1 MENDGIMCL
10 KKFFH
15 TSIVVLLFLQ
25 CFNPSLS
32 SGFYNV
38 SFGFGA
44 IGHVVVTRCIES
56 EREAL
61 LSFKQGLIDDYNL
74 LSSWGREEHKQDCCK
89 WLGIHCSNR
98 TNHVTQLDLGW
109 YHMNE
114 VYSLQQKEQQEYP
127 EYYFQGKMMSPKL
140 IELPHLKYL
149 DLSSVNFTGTQLPDF
164 IGSLSNLRHLGLWDA
179 SFGGRI
185 PTQIGNLTH
194 LQYLDLRS
202 NHFANLE
209 NLNSWLPRLSSLAYL
224 DLSSNN
230 LSNVPGWMEAVNKL
244 PKLTNLSLS
253 YCSLPSPLIHSS
265 TLFNINSSKS
275 LAHVDLSD
283 NQLTSSIF
291 LWLSKYNASLVHLD
305 LKYNNFANVENLN
318 SWLPH
323 LSALTYLDLS
333 YSNLGNVPD
342 WMEAVN
348 KLPKL
353 TNLSLSYCSLSSPL
367 IHSST
372 LFNIN
377 SSKSLAHVD
386 LSDNQ
391 LTSSSIFLWLSKYNA
406 SLVHLD
412 LRYNNFAN
420 VENLNSW
427 LPHLSALT
435 YLDLSRSNLSNVPD
449 WLEAVNKL
457 PKLTDLSLSYCSLPS
472 PLIHSSTLFN
482 INSSKSLVHV
492 DLSDNQLPFSSSSSI
507 FVWLSKYNASLVH
520 LDLSSNQFEGGIPQS
535 FSKLCNLQEFNLYNN
550 TLSGQLS
557 SLVQILLSA
566 CPDQNSLETLDLS
579 RNHLSGSIPNL
590 TNFSSLKK
598 LVLYDNQLT
607 GTVPESIGHMSTLES
622 IDLGM
627 NALEGVVSESHFSNL
642 SRLRNLDMSYTSLS
656 LSFSS
661 NWTPPFQLDSIYLS
675 SCMVG
680 PHFPKWLQ
688 TQKSYQMLYISNAGI
703 SDILPS
709 WFWERLSHAGE
720 IGYVDLSN
728 NQIRGTITNSQ
739 INLVCFSHLLNL
751 SWNQLEG
758 PVPPFLLKASS
769 SLLLSHN
776 KFSGL
781 FSFLFPVNASN
792 LRLLD
797 LSSNHLH
804 GELPDCWTHFKNL
817 LILDLSDNRFF
828 GRLPT
833 TMGSLLSIQTLNLN
847 NNGFVGELPSSL
859 TNCTS
864 LMVFDVGENKLSG
877 LIPEWLRVGLPNLS
891 ILILR
896 SNHFYGSIPSQLCNM
911 GSIQILDFSMNNISG
926 SIPKCLNSL
935 TNLALKGSSSLTINH
950 SDVFLSSLGFLY
962 EDEASLIWNG
972 VMSKYKSTLGLV
984 KSIHLS
990 SNQLTGEIPSE
1001 ITDLVGLVSLNLSR
1015 NNLTGQITPKIG
1027 KLQSLDLLD
1036 LSNNQIHGTIPTSLF
1051 GISGLG
1057 KLDLSN
1063 NHLSGKIPM
1072 GSQLQTYEPSIFAGN
1087 PLLCGI
1093 PLQTCSPE
1101 ETTPAE
1107 QPVVKNQDE
1116 DNDGF
1121 ITLGFY
1127 VSLGLGFVVGFWG
1140 VCGSLIFDRS
1150 WRYTYFKLLNGL
1162 NDWLYVK
1169 VALFKQ
1175 RRMLD
1180 E

>member
-1 MENDGIMCL
+1 MENDGIRCL
-10 KKFFH
+10 KKLFH

-44 IGHVVVTRCIES
+44 IGHRVVTRCIES
-56 EREAL
+56 EGEAL

-109 YHMNE
+109 NHMNE
-114 VYSLQQKEQQEYP
+114 VYSLQQKGQQEYP

-140 IELPHLKYL
+140 IELQHLKYL

-194 LQYLDLRS
+194 LQYLDLTS

-209 NLNSWLPRLSSLAYL
+209 NLNSWLPRLSSLTYL
-224 DLSSNN
+224 DLSFNN
-230 LSNVPGWMEAVNKL
+230 LSNVPDWMEAVNKL

-283 NQLTSSIF
+283 NQLTSSSIF
-291 LWLSKYNASLVHLD
+291 LWLSKYNASLGHLD
-305 LKYNNFANVENLN
+305 LRYNNFANVENLN

-333 YSNLGNVPD
+333 YNNLSNVPD

-353 TNLSLSYCSLSSPL
+353 TNLSLYSCSLPSPL

-406 SLVHLD
+406 SLGHLD

-435 YLDLSRSNLSNVPD
+435 YLDLSENNLSNVHD
-449 WLEAVNKL
+449 WMEAVNKL
-457 PKLTDLSLSYCSLPS
+457 PKLTNLSLSYCSLPS
-472 PLIHSSTLFN
+472 PLTHSSTLFN
-482 INSSKSLVHV
+482 INSSRSLAHV
-492 DLSDNQLPFSSSSSI
+492 VLNSNQLTSSSI
-507 FVWLSKYNASLVH
+507 FVWLSNFSTSLVQLGLSH
-520 LDLSSNQFEGGIPQS
+520 NNFTGSLPDVIGNMSSLASLDLSFNQFEGVI
-535 FSKLCNLQEFNLYNN
+535 
-550 TLSGQLS
+550 
-557 SLVQILLSA
+557 
-566 CPDQNSLETLDLS
+566 
-579 RNHLSGSIPNL
+579 
-590 TNFSSLKK
+590 
-598 LVLYDNQLT
+598 
-607 GTVPESIGHMSTLES
+607 
-622 IDLGM
+622 
-627 NALEGVVSESHFSNL
+627 SESHFSGL
-642 SRLRNLDMSYTSLS
+642 SRLRFFSLSSTSLTLNFHS
-656 LSFSS
+656 K
-661 NWTPPFQLDSIYLS
+661 WVPPFQLDYIILG
-675 SCMVG
+675 SCKMG
-680 PHFPKWLQ
+680 PYFPNWLQ
-688 TQKSYQMLYISNAGI
+688 TQKSYRRLDISNAGI

-720 IGYVDLSN
+720 IDQVDLSN
-728 NQIRGTITNSQ
+728 NQIRGTIPNSQ
-739 INLVCFSHLLNL
+739 INLVCFYRKLNL

-758 PVPPFLLKASS
+758 QVPPFLLKASS
-769 SLLLSHN
+769 SLFLSHN

-781 FSFLFPVNASN
+781 FSFLLPVNASH

-817 LILDLSDNRFF
+817 LILDLSDNLFS
-828 GRLPT
+828 GRIPA
-833 TMGSLLSIQTLNLN
+833 TMGFLSSIQTLNLN
-847 NNGFVGELPSSL
+847 TNGLVGELPSSL
-859 TNCTS
+859 KNCTS
-864 LMVFDVGENKLSG
+864 LIVFDVGENKLSG
-877 LIPEWLRVGLPNLS
+877 LIPEWLGVGLPNLT

-911 GSIQILDFSMNNISG
+911 GSIQIMDFSMNNISG
-926 SIPKCLNSL
+926 GIPKCLNNL
-935 TNLALKGSSSLTINH
+935 TNLALRGSSSLTITH
-950 SDVFLSSLGFLY
+950 LFKATSTDIAISILDY

-972 VMSKYKSTLGLV
+972 IMSKYKSTLGLV

-990 SNQLTGEIPSE
+990 SNRLTGEIPSE
-1001 ITDLVGLVSLNLSR
+1001 VTDLVGLVSLNLSR

-1072 GSQLQTYEPSIFAGN
+1072 GSQLQTYEPSVFAGN

-1093 PLQTCSPE
+1093 PLQTCFPE

-1116 DNDGF
+1116 DNDRF
-1121 ITLGFY
+1121 ITTGFY

-1169 VALFKQ
+1169 VALLKQ

>member
-1 MENDGIMCL
+1 MENDGIRCL

-44 IGHVVVTRCIES
+44 IGHRVVTRCIES

-98 TNHVTQLDLGW
+98 TNHATQLDLGW

-114 VYSLQQKEQQEYP
+114 VYSLQQKGQQEYP

-149 DLSSVNFTGTQLPDF
+149 DLSSVNLTGTQLPDF

-194 LQYLDLRS
+194 LQFLDLS
-202 NHFANLE
+202 YNHLVNLE
-209 NLNSWLPRLSSLAYL
+209 NLNSWLPRLSSLTYL
-224 DLSSNN
+224 DLSENN
-230 LSNVPGWMEAVNKL
+230 LSNVHDWMEAVNKL
-244 PKLTNLSLS
+244 PKLTNLSLF

-275 LAHVDLSD
+275 LAHVDL
-283 NQLTSSIF
+283 TF
-291 LWLSKYNASLVHLD
+291 
-305 LKYNNFANVENLN
+305 
-318 SWLPH
+318 
-323 LSALTYLDLS
+323 
-333 YSNLGNVPD
+333 
-342 WMEAVN
+342 
-348 KLPKL
+348 
-353 TNLSLSYCSLSSPL
+353 
-367 IHSST
+367 
-372 LFNIN
+372 
-377 SSKSLAHVD
+377 
-386 LSDNQ
+386 NQ
-391 LTSSSIFLWLSKYNA
+391 LTSSSIFVWLSNFST
-406 SLVHLD
+406 SLVQLGLSH
-412 LRYNNFAN
+412 NNFTG
-420 VENLNSW
+420 S
-427 LPHLSALT
+427 LPDVIGNMSSLVS
-435 YLDLSRSNLSNVPD
+435 LDLS
-449 WLEAVNKL
+449 
-457 PKLTDLSLSYCSLPS
+457 
-472 PLIHSSTLFN
+472 F
-482 INSSKSLVHV
+482 
-492 DLSDNQLPFSSSSSI
+492 
-507 FVWLSKYNASLVH
+507 
-520 LDLSSNQFEGGIPQS
+520 NQFEGVIS
-535 FSKLCNLQEFNLYNN
+535 E
-550 TLSGQLS
+550 
-557 SLVQILLSA
+557 
-566 CPDQNSLETLDLS
+566 
-579 RNHLSGSIPNL
+579 RHLSG
-590 TNFSSLKK
+590 
-598 LVLYDNQLT
+598 
-607 GTVPESIGHMSTLES
+607 
-622 IDLGM
+622 
-627 NALEGVVSESHFSNL
+627 L
-642 SRLRNLDMSYTSLS
+642 SRLRSLS
-656 LSFSS
+656 LSSTSLTLNFHSK
-661 NWTPPFQLDSIYLS
+661 WVPPFQLDYIILG
-675 SCMVG
+675 SCKMG
-680 PHFPKWLQ
+680 PHFPNWLQ
-688 TQKSYQMLYISNAGI
+688 TQKSYRRLDISNAGI

-709 WFWERLSHAGE
+709 WFWEGLSHAPE
-720 IGYVDLSN
+720 IDYVDLSN

-739 INLVCFSHLLNL
+739 INFVCFSRKLNL
-751 SWNQLEG
+751 SWNQFEG
-758 PVPPFLLKASS
+758 QVPPLLLKASS
-769 SLLLSHN
+769 SLFLSHN

-781 FSFLFPVNASN
+781 FSFLLPVNASH

-859 TNCTS
+859 KNYTS

-877 LIPEWLRVGLPNLS
+877 LIPEWLGVGLPHLT

-935 TNLALKGSSSLTINH
+935 TNLALRGSSSLTISHYYN
-950 SDVFLSSLGFLY
+950 VSSIGLTLLY
-962 EDEASLIWNG
+962 DDEASLIWKG
-972 VMSKYKSTLGLV
+972 IMSKYKSTLGLV

-990 SNQLTGEIPSE
+990 SNRLSGEIPSE

-1072 GSQLQTYEPSIFAGN
+1072 GSQLQTYEPSVFAGN

-1121 ITLGFY
+1121 ITPGFY

-1169 VALFKQ
+1169 VALFRQ
-1175 RRMLD
+1175 RRMLV

>member
-1 MENDGIMCL
+1 MENDGIRCL

-44 IGHVVVTRCIES
+44 IAHRVVTRCIES

-98 TNHVTQLDLGW
+98 TNHVTRLDLGW
-109 YHMNE
+109 NHMNE
-114 VYSLQQKEQQEYP
+114 VYSLQQKGQQEYP
-127 EYYFQGKMMSPKL
+127 EYYFQGKLMSPKL
-140 IELPHLKYL
+140 IELQHLKYL

-164 IGSLSNLRHLGLWDA
+164 IGSLSNLRHLDLWYA

-202 NHFANLE
+202 NHFANFE
-209 NLNSWLPRLSSLAYL
+209 NLNSWLPRLSSLTYL
-224 DLSSNN
+224 DLSYNN
-230 LSNVPGWMEAVNKL
+230 LSNVPDWLEIVSKLPKLTNLTLYNCSLPSPLIHSSTLFNINSSRSLAHVDLGYNQLTSSIFLWLSKYNASLVHLDLRSINFANVENLNSWLPHLSALTYLDLTYSNLSNVPDWMEAVNKL

-275 LAHVDLSD
+275 LAHVDLGY

-305 LKYNNFANVENLN
+305 L
-318 SWLPH
+318 
-323 LSALTYLDLS
+323 S
-333 YSNLGNVPD
+333 Y
-342 WMEAVN
+342 
-348 KLPKL
+348 
-353 TNLSLSYCSLSSPL
+353 
-367 IHSST
+367 
-372 LFNIN
+372 
-377 SSKSLAHVD
+377 
-386 LSDNQ
+386 NQ
-391 LTSSSIFLWLSKYNA
+391 LTGLFPDVIGNMSSLA
-406 SLVHLD
+406 
-412 LRYNNFAN
+412 
-420 VENLNSW
+420 
-427 LPHLSALT
+427 
-435 YLDLSRSNLSNVPD
+435 
-449 WLEAVNKL
+449 
-457 PKLTDLSLSYCSLPS
+457 
-472 PLIHSSTLFN
+472 
-482 INSSKSLVHV
+482 
-492 DLSDNQLPFSSSSSI
+492 
-507 FVWLSKYNASLVH
+507 H
-520 LDLSSNQFEGGIPQS
+520 LDLSSNQFEGVI
-535 FSKLCNLQEFNLYNN
+535 
-550 TLSGQLS
+550 
-557 SLVQILLSA
+557 
-566 CPDQNSLETLDLS
+566 
-579 RNHLSGSIPNL
+579 
-590 TNFSSLKK
+590 
-598 LVLYDNQLT
+598 
-607 GTVPESIGHMSTLES
+607 
-622 IDLGM
+622 
-627 NALEGVVSESHFSNL
+627 SESHFSGL
-642 SRLRNLDMSYTSLS
+642 SRLRFLS
-656 LSFSS
+656 LSSTSLTLNFHSK
-661 NWTPPFQLDSIYLS
+661 WVPPFQLDSIILG
-675 SCMVG
+675 SCKMG
-680 PHFPKWLQ
+680 PHFPNWLQ
-688 TQKSYQMLYISNAGI
+688 TQKSYSSLDISNAGI
-703 SDILPS
+703 FDILPS
-709 WFWERLSHAGE
+709 WFWERLSHAPE
-720 IGYVDLSN
+720 MGYVDLSN
-728 NQIRGTITNSQ
+728 NQIRGTLTNSQ
-739 INLVCFSHLLNL
+739 INFVCFSRLLNL

-781 FSFLFPVNASN
+781 FSFLFPINASN

-797 LSSNHLH
+797 LSSNHLY

-817 LILDLSDNRFF
+817 LILDLSDNHFF

-833 TMGSLLSIQTLNLN
+833 AMGSLLSIQTLNLN

-859 TNCTS
+859 KNCTS

-877 LIPEWLRVGLPNLS
+877 LIPEWLGVGLPNLT

-911 GSIQILDFSMNNISG
+911 GSIQILDFSMNKISG

-935 TNLALKGSSSLTINH
+935 TNLALRGSSSLIISH
-950 SDVFLSSLGFLY
+950 SNVFSSSLGFLY

-1072 GSQLQTYEPSIFAGN
+1072 GSQLQTYEPSVFAGN

-1093 PLQTCSPE
+1093 PLQMCSPE

-1107 QPVVKNQDE
+1107 EPVVKNQDE

-1121 ITLGFY
+1121 ITPGFY
-1127 VSLGLGFVVGFWG
+1127 MSLGLGFVVGFWG

-1169 VALFKQ
+1169 VALFRQ

>member
-1 MENDGIMCL
+1 MENDGIRCL

-15 TSIVVLLFLQ
+15 TSIMVLLFLQ

-32 SGFYNV
+32 SGFYNG
-38 SFGFGA
+38 SFSFGA
-44 IGHVVVTRCIES
+44 IGHRVVTRCIES

-98 TNHVTQLDLGW
+98 TSHATQLDLGW

-114 VYSLQQKEQQEYP
+114 VYSLQQKGQQEYP
-127 EYYFQGKMMSPKL
+127 DYYFQGKMMSPKL
-140 IELPHLKYL
+140 IELQHLKYL
-149 DLSSVNFTGTQLPDF
+149 DLSSVDFTGTQLPDF
-164 IGSLSNLRHLGLWDA
+164 IGSLSNLRHLDLWSA

-202 NHFANLE
+202 NHFAKLE
-209 NLNSWLPRLSSLAYL
+209 NLNSWLPRLSSLTYL
-224 DLSSNN
+224 DLSYNN
-230 LSNVPGWMEAVNKL
+230 LSNVPDWMEAVNKLPKLTNLSLSFCSLPSPIIHSSTLFNINSSKSLAHVDLIDNQLTSSIFVWLSKYNASLGHLDLRYNNFANVENLNSWLPHLSALTYLDLSHTNLSNVPDWMEAVNKL

-283 NQLTSSIF
+283 NLLPFSSSSSIYV
-291 LWLSKYNASLVHLD
+291 WLSKYNVSLVYLD
-305 LKYNNFANVENLN
+305 LRYNNFANGENLN

-323 LSALTYLDLS
+323 LSSLTYLDLS
-333 YSNLGNVPD
+333 YNNLSNVPD
-342 WMEAVN
+342 WLEIVS

-353 TNLSLSYCSLSSPL
+353 TNLTLCNCSLPSPL

-377 SSKSLAHVD
+377 SSRSLAHVD
-386 LSDNQ
+386 LNFNQ

-406 SLVHLD
+406 SLV
-412 LRYNNFAN
+412 
-420 VENLNSW
+420 
-427 LPHLSALT
+427 
-435 YLDLSRSNLSNVPD
+435 YLDI
-449 WLEAVNKL
+449 
-457 PKLTDLSLSYCSLPS
+457 SY
-472 PLIHSSTLFN
+472 
-482 INSSKSLVHV
+482 
-492 DLSDNQLPFSSSSSI
+492 NQLTGLFPDVIGNMSS
-507 FVWLSKYNASLVH
+507 LAY
-520 LDLSSNQFEGGIPQS
+520 LDLSSNQFEGVI
-535 FSKLCNLQEFNLYNN
+535 
-550 TLSGQLS
+550 
-557 SLVQILLSA
+557 SA
-566 CPDQNSLETLDLS
+566 
-579 RNHLSGSIPNL
+579 
-590 TNFSSLKK
+590 
-598 LVLYDNQLT
+598 
-607 GTVPESIGHMSTLES
+607 
-622 IDLGM
+622 
-627 NALEGVVSESHFSNL
+627 SHFSGL
-642 SRLRNLDMSYTSLS
+642 SRLRFFSLSSTSLTLNFHS
-656 LSFSS
+656 K
-661 NWTPPFQLDSIYLS
+661 WVPPFQLDYIILG
-675 SCMVG
+675 SCKMG
-680 PHFPKWLQ
+680 PHFPNWLQ
-688 TQKSYQMLYISNAGI
+688 TQKSYRTLDISNAGI

-709 WFWERLSHAGE
+709 WFWERLSHAPK
-720 IGYVDLSN
+720 IDYVDLSN
-728 NQIRGTITNSQ
+728 NQIRGTIPNSQ
-739 INLVCFSHLLNL
+739 INFVCFSRQLNL

-758 PVPPFLLKASS
+758 QVPPFLLKASS
-769 SLLLSHN
+769 SLFLSHN

-781 FSFLFPVNASN
+781 FSFLLPVNASH

-817 LILDLSDNRFF
+817 LILDLSDNLFS
-828 GRLPT
+828 GRIPA
-833 TMGSLLSIQTLNLN
+833 TMGSLSSIQTLNLN

-859 TNCTS
+859 KNCTS

-877 LIPEWLRVGLPNLS
+877 LIPKWLGVGLPDLT

-911 GSIQILDFSMNNISG
+911 GSIQILDFSMNKISG

-935 TNLALKGSSSLTINH
+935 TNLALRGSSSLTIRHYYN
-950 SDVFLSSLGFLY
+950 VSSSGFALLY
-962 EDEASLIWNG
+962 MDEASLIWKG
-972 VMSKYKSTLGLV
+972 IMSKYKSTLGLV

-990 SNQLTGEIPSE
+990 SNRLMGEIPSE

-1072 GSQLQTYEPSIFAGN
+1072 GSQLQTYEPSVFAGN

-1093 PLQTCSPE
+1093 PLQKCSPE

-1121 ITLGFY
+1121 ITPGFY

-1169 VALFKQ
+1169 VALFRQ

>member
-1 MENDGIMCL
+1 MENDGIRCL
-10 KKFFH
+10 KKLFH

-44 IGHVVVTRCIES
+44 IGHRVVTRCIES
-56 EREAL
+56 EGEAL

-109 YHMNE
+109 NHMNE
-114 VYSLQQKEQQEYP
+114 VYSLQQKGQQEYP

-140 IELPHLKYL
+140 IELQHLKYL

-194 LQYLDLRS
+194 LQYLDLTS

-209 NLNSWLPRLSSLAYL
+209 NLNSWLPRLSSLTYL
-224 DLSSNN
+224 DLSFNN
-230 LSNVPGWMEAVNKL
+230 LSNVPDWMEAVNKL

-283 NQLTSSIF
+283 NQLTSS
-291 LWLSKYNASLVHLD
+291 
-305 LKYNNFANVENLN
+305 
-318 SWLPH
+318 
-323 LSALTYLDLS
+323 
-333 YSNLGNVPD
+333 
-342 WMEAVN
+342 
-348 KLPKL
+348 
-353 TNLSLSYCSLSSPL
+353 
-367 IHSST
+367 
-372 LFNIN
+372 
-377 SSKSLAHVD
+377 
-386 LSDNQ
+386 
-391 LTSSSIFLWLSKYNA
+391 SIFLWLSKYNA
-406 SLVHLD
+406 SLGHLD

-435 YLDLSRSNLSNVPD
+435 YLDLTYSNLSNVPD

-457 PKLTDLSLSYCSLPS
+457 PKLTNLTLYNCGLPS

-482 INSSKSLVHV
+482 INSSRSLAHV
-492 DLSDNQLPFSSSSSI
+492 DLRYNQLTSSI
-507 FVWLSKYNASLVH
+507 FLWLSKYNASLVH
-520 LDLSSNQFEGGIPQS
+520 LDLSHNQLTGLFPDVIGNMSSLAYLDLSSNQFEGVI
-535 FSKLCNLQEFNLYNN
+535 
-550 TLSGQLS
+550 
-557 SLVQILLSA
+557 
-566 CPDQNSLETLDLS
+566 
-579 RNHLSGSIPNL
+579 
-590 TNFSSLKK
+590 
-598 LVLYDNQLT
+598 
-607 GTVPESIGHMSTLES
+607 
-622 IDLGM
+622 
-627 NALEGVVSESHFSNL
+627 SESHFSGL
-642 SRLRNLDMSYTSLS
+642 SRLRSLYLSSTSLTLNFHS
-656 LSFSS
+656 K
-661 NWTPPFQLDSIYLS
+661 WVPPFQLDYIILG
-675 SCMVG
+675 SCKMG
-680 PHFPKWLQ
+680 PHFPNWLQ
-688 TQKSYQMLYISNAGI
+688 TQKSYWSLDISNAGI

-709 WFWERLSHAGE
+709 WFWERLSHARE

-728 NQIRGTITNSQ
+728 NQIRGTIPNSQ
-739 INLVCFSHLLNL
+739 INFVCFSRQLNL

-758 PVPPFLLKASS
+758 QVPPFLLKASS
-769 SLLLSHN
+769 SLFLSHN

-781 FSFLFPVNASN
+781 FSFLLPVNASH

-817 LILDLSDNRFF
+817 LILDLSDNLFS
-828 GRLPT
+828 GRIPA
-833 TMGSLLSIQTLNLN
+833 TMGFLSSIQTLNLN
-847 NNGFVGELPSSL
+847 TNGLVGELPSSL
-859 TNCTS
+859 KNCTS
-864 LMVFDVGENKLSG
+864 LIVFDVGENKLSG
-877 LIPEWLRVGLPNLS
+877 LIPEWLGVGLPNLT

-911 GSIQILDFSMNNISG
+911 GSIQIMDFSMNNISG
-926 SIPKCLNSL
+926 GIPKCLNNL
-935 TNLALKGSSSLTINH
+935 TNLALRGSSSLTITH
-950 SDVFLSSLGFLY
+950 LFKATSTDIAISILDY

-972 VMSKYKSTLGLV
+972 IMSKYKSTLGLV

-990 SNQLTGEIPSE
+990 SNRLTGEIPSE
-1001 ITDLVGLVSLNLSR
+1001 VTDLVGLVSLNLSR

-1072 GSQLQTYEPSIFAGN
+1072 GSQLQTYEPSVFAGN

-1093 PLQTCSPE
+1093 PLQTCFPE

-1116 DNDGF
+1116 DNDRF
-1121 ITLGFY
+1121 ITTGFY

-1169 VALFKQ
+1169 VALLKQ

>member
-1 MENDGIMCL
+1 MENNGIRCW

-44 IGHVVVTRCIES
+44 IGHRVVTRCIES

-74 LSSWGREEHKQDCCK
+74 LSSWGREEHKQGCCK

-98 TNHVTQLDLGW
+98 TSHATQLDLGW

-114 VYSLQQKEQQEYP
+114 VYSLQQKGQQEYP
-127 EYYFQGKMMSPKL
+127 DYYFQGKMM
-140 IELPHLKYL
+140 
-149 DLSSVNFTGTQLPDF
+149 NF
-164 IGSLSNLRHLGLWDA
+164 IGSLSNLRHLDLWSA

-194 LQYLDLRS
+194 LQYLDLSS
-202 NHFANLE
+202 NHFAKFE
-209 NLNSWLPRLSSLAYL
+209 NLNSWLPRLSSLTYL
-224 DLSSNN
+224 DLSYNN
-230 LSNVPGWMEAVNKL
+230 LSNVPDWMEAVNKL

-283 NQLTSSIF
+283 NQLTSSSIF

-305 LKYNNFANVENLN
+305 LKSNNFAN
-318 SWLPH
+318 
-323 LSALTYLDLS
+323 
-333 YSNLGNVPD
+333 
-342 WMEAVN
+342 M
-348 KLPKL
+348 
-353 TNLSLSYCSLSSPL
+353 
-367 IHSST
+367 
-372 LFNIN
+372 
-377 SSKSLAHVD
+377 
-386 LSDNQ
+386 
-391 LTSSSIFLWLSKYNA
+391 
-406 SLVHLD
+406 
-412 LRYNNFAN
+412 
-420 VENLNSW
+420 
-427 LPHLSALT
+427 
-435 YLDLSRSNLSNVPD
+435 
-449 WLEAVNKL
+449 
-457 PKLTDLSLSYCSLPS
+457 
-472 PLIHSSTLFN
+472 
-482 INSSKSLVHV
+482 
-492 DLSDNQLPFSSSSSI
+492 
-507 FVWLSKYNASLVH
+507 
-520 LDLSSNQFEGGIPQS
+520 
-535 FSKLCNLQEFNLYNN
+535 
-550 TLSGQLS
+550 
-557 SLVQILLSA
+557 
-566 CPDQNSLETLDLS
+566 
-579 RNHLSGSIPNL
+579 
-590 TNFSSLKK
+590 
-598 LVLYDNQLT
+598 
-607 GTVPESIGHMSTLES
+607 
-622 IDLGM
+622 
-627 NALEGVVSESHFSNL
+627 
-642 SRLRNLDMSYTSLS
+642 
-656 LSFSS
+656 
-661 NWTPPFQLDSIYLS
+661 
-675 SCMVG
+675 G
-680 PHFPKWLQ
+680 PHFPNWLQ
-688 TQKSYQMLYISNAGI
+688 TQKSYQRLDISNAGI

-709 WFWERLSHAGE
+709 WFWERLSHA
-720 IGYVDLSN
+720 
-728 NQIRGTITNSQ
+728 
-739 INLVCFSHLLNL
+739 
-751 SWNQLEG
+751 
-758 PVPPFLLKASS
+758 
-769 SLLLSHN
+769 
-776 KFSGL
+776 GL

-817 LILDLSDNRFF
+817 VILDLSYNHFF

-859 TNCTS
+859 KNCTS

-877 LIPEWLRVGLPNLS
+877 LIPEWLGVGLPNLT

-911 GSIQILDFSMNNISG
+911 RSIQILDFSMNNISG

-935 TNLALKGSSSLTINH
+935 TNLALRGSSSLTISH
-950 SDVFLSSLGFLY
+950 STVSSGSLGFLY

-1051 GISGLG
+1051 RISGLG

-1072 GSQLQTYEPSIFAGN
+1072 GSQLQTYEPSVFAGN

-1121 ITLGFY
+1121 ITPGFY
-1127 VSLGLGFVVGFWG
+1127 MSLGLGFVVGFWG
-1140 VCGSLIFDRS
+1140 VCGSLIFNRS

-1169 VALFKQ
+1169 VALFRQ